1 MVAFDLPIND
11 LIPPGMALDSFRIE
25 PDPTQNVAASPEK
38 EASDHI
44 GITFNGMQIDIA
56 TDISTTGMQLVWTVP
71 MSTMLLESLQNILLP
86 LLLNIG
92 LLALALFGFTTFRNY
107 KGRSSTSGAGL
118 PSAANSELRLLR
130 ALNEEIVSLLP
141 LGLLVHDQEANRTV
155 ISNPIADHLLPHLNL
170 QNITNM
176 ADQHQGVIQ
185 PPSTTNSMRS
195 ASIAAKVAPR
205 TQILIIRDQTAKC
218 WSIKSS
224 NRPSACM
231 RKTSRAGRPLCGI
244 SAAP

>member
-1 MVAFDLPIND
+1 
-11 LIPPGMALDSFRIE
+11 
-25 PDPTQNVAASPEK
+25 ASPEK

-56 TDISTTGMQLVWTVP
+56 TDISTTGMQVLWTVP

-92 LLALALFGFTTFRNY
+92 LLALALFGFTTFRHY
-107 KGRSSTSGAGL
+107 KGRSSASGAGL

-130 ALNEEIVSLLP
+130 AINEEIVSLLP

-185 PPSTTNSMRS
+185 ATVNNEQYEIRQYRS
-195 ASIAAKVAPR
+195 QVAPR
-205 TQILIIRDQTAKC
+205 TQILIIRDQDREVLVNKKLKQAQRLYEKNQQGRAAFMQH
-218 WSIKSS
+218 IG
-224 NRPSACM
+224 SAL
-231 RKTSRAGRPLCGI
+231 K
-244 SAAP
+244 